1 MSQPAK
7 ISPRDRNNENKYLRS
22 QLCPKGV
29 TSLFMAQLLFL
40 TAKKS
45 QKVRRFMWTQLW
57 ETGETVSFI
66 VFNTQPIFNVIFLV
80 ILL

>member
-45 QKVRRFMWTQLW
+45 QKVRRFMWTQLL
-57 ETGETVSFI
+57 
-66 VFNTQPIFNVIFLV
+66 NTLKGKMLGLLYL
-80 ILL
+80 ILN